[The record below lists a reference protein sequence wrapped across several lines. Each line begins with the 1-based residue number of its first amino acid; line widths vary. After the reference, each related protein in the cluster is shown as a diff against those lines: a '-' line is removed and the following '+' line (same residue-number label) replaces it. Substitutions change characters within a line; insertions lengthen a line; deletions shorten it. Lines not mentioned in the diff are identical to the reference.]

1 MNTTPVFE
9 RMRREHQQ
17 VLRALEVLERAAAG
31 SRTPAAGGWPGAPA
45 LDVLALLGR
54 QFATHMA
61 AEDEVLFPALAR
73 ALPETVP
80 SLEPLRADHAVL
92 RMMLSDLRHALA
104 RPADSARNEQV
115 AVQLR
120 DFVDLLRIHI
130 RKEEV
135 VVFRVAERAL
145 APDAVAAL
153 AARMTRNS
161 KGANQ

>member
-1 MNTTPVFE
+1 
-9 RMRREHQQ
+9 
-17 VLRALEVLERAAAG
+17 
-31 SRTPAAGGWPGAPA
+31 
-45 LDVLALLGR
+45 
-54 QFATHMA
+54 
-61 AEDEVLFPALAR
+61 
-73 ALPETVP
+73 
-80 SLEPLRADHAVL
+80 
-92 RMMLSDLRHALA
+92 
-104 RPADSARNEQV
+104 V

>member
-1 MNTTPVFE
+1 MNRINVFE
-9 RMRREHQQ
+9 RMREEHQH
-17 VLRALEVLERAAAG
+17 VLQALGVLDQAAAG
-31 SRTPAAGGWPGAPA
+31 GRPPAAGDWPGAA
-45 LDVLALLGR
+45 VLDVLALLAR
-54 QFATHMA
+54 QFATHMS

-92 RMMLSDLRHALA
+92 RMMLSDLRQTLG
-104 RPADSARNEQV
+104 RPADPARNEQV

-145 APDAVAAL
+145 TPEAIAAL
-153 AARMTRNS
+153 AARMTCDT
-161 KGANQ
+161 KGANS